1 MSDEQVHDP
10 LNFMR
15 NMWGNMGFSLPG
27 MVAPTFDVDEL
38 DKRIK
43 DMKAVEGWLR
53 MNLSMLQMTIQ
64 GLEMQ
69 RTTVSAVQTMSKMAS
84 DAAKSMTP
92 DAAPAEEPDAAAP
105 LLPERCRSGAWQPV
119 RCGHVAVAD
128 DAANAR
134 ADAAAR
140 RCRRS
145 GSQGRQR
152 STGSQAE
159 NQPQQEIAC
168 RRPTGLGGELPL
180 SAATREPKPARS
192 ASSRVSSP
200 KSARQR
206 SCHRR
211 PCAWPGCRPTTRLA
225 GPRTK
230 RRSGN

>member
-69 RTTVSAVQTMSKMAS
+69 RTTVSAVQAMGKMAA

-92 DAAPAEEPDAAAP
+92 EAAAEQTPPPAHFFQGVADPAHGTLTDAAMWPWQMMQQMREQMQQHAEAAA
-105 LLPERCRSGAWQPV
+105 Q
-119 RCGHVAVAD
+119 AVAAEASD
-128 DAANAR
+128 TKPK
-134 ADAAAR
+134 AAR
-140 RCRRS
+140 
-145 GSQGRQR
+145 
-152 STGSQAE
+152 
-159 NQPQQEIAC
+159 
-168 RRPTGLGGELPL
+168 
-180 SAATREPKPARS
+180 
-192 ASSRVSSP
+192 
-200 KSARQR
+200 
-206 SCHRR
+206 
-211 PCAWPGCRPTTRLA
+211 TT
-225 GPRTK
+225 K
-230 RRSGN
+230 K